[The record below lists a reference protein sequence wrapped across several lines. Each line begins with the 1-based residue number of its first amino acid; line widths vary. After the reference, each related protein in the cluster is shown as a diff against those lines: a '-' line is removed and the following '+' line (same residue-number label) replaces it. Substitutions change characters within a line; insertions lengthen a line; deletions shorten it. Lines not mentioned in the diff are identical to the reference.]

1 MCFIYIIKT
10 KTFTPINVFCPLNLE
25 TWLRAWIHPCC
36 RLPERFYFISHST
49 VALQSSCQTEK
60 KLIQSII
67 FACTDHRRK
76 QNSSMTSMG
85 SKVLQHQF
93 LMHNRSPTFYE
104 VSGPATC
111 DSNFTASCYIS
122 GQTAHIYRRHAPG
135 LSRVQL
141 RNTTHLKTRY
151 RVQPVLARIS
161 ATAVVPMQHL
171 RYFELFQISNQWK
184 PDPINFDKEQ
194 KVCKL
199 AVEFSLKAALIREQN
214 IPRSSSGFFQ

>member
-1 MCFIYIIKT
+1 MYFAPWTLKPGYGPEYT
-10 KTFTPINVFCPLNLE
+10 PAAVFLSDFTSFRIP
-25 TWLRAWIHPCC
+25 
-36 RLPERFYFISHST
+36 RLHCKGP
-49 VALQSSCQTEK
+49 AKQKK

-141 RNTTHLKTRY
+141 RNTTHLKTSY